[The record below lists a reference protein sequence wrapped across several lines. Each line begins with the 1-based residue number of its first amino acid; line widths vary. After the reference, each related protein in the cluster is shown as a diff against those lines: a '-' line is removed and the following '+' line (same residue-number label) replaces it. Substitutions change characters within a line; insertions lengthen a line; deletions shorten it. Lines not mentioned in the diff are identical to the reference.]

1 MADKVRVIVSCSL
14 VYVDW
19 EPLVLL
25 EDKKK
30 AEQLVTIAKE
40 KGKDAFIKQLTLPEE
55 RKVELGNNIF
65 NITKQLPR
73 NHIENILKIR
83 ERLIREAFDV
93 RDVNDVEVD
102 IAWKKVAKKYGEPYT
117 LMSWSDFNQWT
128 LDVAQFVLIQR

>member
-1 MADKVRVIVSCSL
+1 MPDKVRVIVSCSL

-30 AEQLVTIAKE
+30 AEQLVALAKE

-55 RKVELGNNIF
+55 RKLELGNNIF
-65 NITKQLPR
+65 NNTKVLPQ

-83 ERLIREAFDV
+83 ERLIRETFDV
-93 RDVNDVEVD
+93 RDNNDVEVD
-102 IAWKKVAKKYGEPYT
+102 IAWKRVSKKYGEPYVN
-117 LMSWSDFNQWT
+117 MSWTEFNQWT
-128 LDVAQFVLIQR
+128 LDVAQFVLIKR